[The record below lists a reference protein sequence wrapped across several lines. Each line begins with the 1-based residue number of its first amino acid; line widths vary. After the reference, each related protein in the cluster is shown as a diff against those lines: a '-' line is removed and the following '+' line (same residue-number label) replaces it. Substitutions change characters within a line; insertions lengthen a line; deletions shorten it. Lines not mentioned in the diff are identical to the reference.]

1 MEFNYTKKK
10 DNISRNECNKYLL
23 FTNATDKEI
32 ENKGIFDSIFF
43 FFYKYEYI
51 VKMFR
56 ETKDLFLKKP
66 WSQSV

>member
-10 DNISRNECNKYLL
+10 IILVETNVIKYLL